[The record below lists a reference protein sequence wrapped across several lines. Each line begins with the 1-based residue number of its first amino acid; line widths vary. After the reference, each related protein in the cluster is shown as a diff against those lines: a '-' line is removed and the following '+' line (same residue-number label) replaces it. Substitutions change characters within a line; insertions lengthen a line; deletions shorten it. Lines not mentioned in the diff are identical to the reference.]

1 PDVARSVFV
10 MEYLHSLLPEMAID
24 FRIIRDINEVGRYAT
39 LDDVLAIDD
48 LEAATVYYE
57 PPRIEPGGFYTA
69 SYEFDAEGT
78 YIGVVTADHP
88 TEDRYYTAVFYFQVG
103 GADYGTLPLFLAL
116 LLLLQT
122 GYWLSNGAWER
133 RKQRLAAKN
142 QAS

>member
-1 PDVARSVFV
+1 
-10 MEYLHSLLPEMAID
+10 
-24 FRIIRDINEVGRYAT
+24 
-39 LDDVLAIDD
+39 
-48 LEAATVYYE
+48 
-57 PPRIEPGGFYTA
+57 
-69 SYEFDAEGT
+69 
-78 YIGVVTADHP
+78 
-88 TEDRYYTAVFYFQVG
+88 VFYFQVG